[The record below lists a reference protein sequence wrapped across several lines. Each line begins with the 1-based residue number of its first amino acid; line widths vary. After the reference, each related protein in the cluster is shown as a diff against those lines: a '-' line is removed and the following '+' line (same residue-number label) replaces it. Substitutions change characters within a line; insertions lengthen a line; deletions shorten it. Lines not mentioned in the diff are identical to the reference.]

1 MCYVAWILLTQN
13 CSMMLHYTCSACLG
27 WIGLLR
33 TRIGS
38 GWVQKIKPTSI
49 CALRYS
55 TFLLLPRRF
64 LRMNNTAVVLLPV
77 LFVSM
82 NVSVIIVAVIYIT
95 VCALCC
101 RIYLEVSSQRR
112 SATIRAPVTR
122 RSSHPI
128 VTPLYPVPSLPA
140 LGPWAPPS
148 RTGPLARNYLPGFP
162 YS

>member
-1 MCYVAWILLTQN
+1 
-13 CSMMLHYTCSACLG
+13 MLHYTCSACLG

-38 GWVQKIKPTSI
+38 GWVQKINPTSI

-77 LFVSM
+77 LLVSM

-101 RIYLEVSSQRR
+101 RIYLEVSGIQSE
-112 SATIRAPVTR
+112 A
-122 RSSHPI
+122 
-128 VTPLYPVPSLPA
+128 
-140 LGPWAPPS
+140 
-148 RTGPLARNYLPGFP
+148 
-162 YS
+162 